1 MNALKFF
8 LFFLAAVGFFAM
20 GVGAMAM
27 LWPVQPSALRCAD
40 GPHETPIDNAARER
54 ALQSD
59 QWRWAT
65 DEETYDVYVPTPC
78 PYQVDQ
84 RFGGGPCERGIAAW
98 RMGPGKQEKRD
109 RDIEWVRVQNRNLWM
124 PARSDLEAGR
134 IVVFDGMEVHMAP
147 VPAGGKNLGTIVVKR

>member
-1 MNALKFF
+1 MRFVL
-8 LFFLAAVGFFAM
+8 LCVAAVALCAGLVVGFA
-20 GVGAMAM
+20 VGKIVST
-27 LWPVQPSALRCAD
+27 PPKPESPSTSAGSLRA
-40 GPHETPIDNAARER
+40 
-54 ALQSD
+54 D

-84 RFGGGPCERGIAAW
+84 RFGNAPCERGIVAW

-109 RDIEWVRVQNRNLWM
+109 RDIEWVRVHRGDRAWWH
-124 PARSDLEAGR
+124 PARSDLDPTS

-147 VPAGGKNLGTIVVKR
+147 IPAGGKRLGLIVVKE